1 MAIINS
7 YPNITPTAEDLL
19 LISDTSVEGNP
30 TKTASINSILALI
43 PPGSGG
49 GGGVSSVTSS
59 NSNFLSVTNPTGPI
73 VVLNLNTGPV
83 QSGGNSLA
91 TTGDIYSFTTTEIT
105 NAINNLGTIGTVTQV
120 SAVSSLAALSN
131 IVTNPTTTPTITL
144 GIVGSPTNSEFLRG
158 DGTWAV
164 PGSTGVGSIT
174 ATAPITVSG
183 TTITNIGITE
193 ATTSTNGY
201 LSSTYW
207 NIFNNKM
214 PTFTITNNGT
224 TGAAAFN
231 SAGTELNIPVY
242 TGGGGSGGV
251 SSVGLTMPSAFT
263 VSTPNPIISAGTF
276 VVGGSGAVTQF
287 IDGTGALQATSSIAG
302 TYSWVIDGD
311 SGAPTIVASGN
322 TIEFAGG
329 TSIETDWDSAL
340 KKLTIDYT
348 GAAGITS
355 IIATSSNTASLGP
368 STALT
373 ANGTL
378 TIPWNGTGSDVVLG
392 DGSLQ
397 ALSTIPGTYTFSLQG
412 DSGGP
417 TAIASGGTIDIE
429 GGTNITTTLTG
440 NTLTIDGPSSLGT
453 VTSVGSSDSNFIS
466 GGVIGPGN
474 PITTTGNLEY
484 SLRAIGSPNA
494 ATFLRGDG
502 NGVWSTITNSSGIAA
517 ITNSTSSPS
526 YETTI
531 AVEYV
536 GNRNVIASAPAI
548 QSTQGALS
556 DTIIINDT
564 SGAGKVYEAT
574 LQETQDILAN
584 SLIPINFSI
593 AVSATSTPVFKNQ
606 GNVTSDTQ
614 DFGGTLSDWTF
625 ANNSTSSEIICRVN
639 FAGRTDIGTDYMVNI
654 IFESSTEDQNGNE
667 VPALGYVENKNANFF
682 DFKLL
687 PAGLTGKAAG
697 GPSRV
702 NFQIYK

>member
-7 YPNITPTAEDLL
+7 YTTVTPKAEDLL
-19 LISDTSVEGNP
+19 LISDVSVEGNP
-30 TKTASINSILALI
+30 TRTVTINSVLAL
-43 PPGSGG
+43 GTGG
-49 GGGVSSVTSS
+49 GGSGITSVTST

-73 VVLNLNTGPV
+73 VVLELNTGPV
-83 QSGGNSLA
+83 QNGGNSLA
-91 TTGDIYSFTTTEIT
+91 TTGDIYAFTNTAIL
-105 NAINNLGTIGTVTQV
+105 NAITNLGTIGTLTNFAVDSTAIAAFTTSV
-120 SAVSSLAALSN
+120 S
-131 IVTNPTTTPTITL
+131 NPTTTPILTI
-144 GIVGSPTNSEFLRG
+144 GITGGSPG
-158 DGTWAV
+158 DYLDYQGNWST
-164 PGSTGVGSIT
+164 PGLSAIT
-174 ATAPITVSG
+174 STAPITVTG
-183 TTITNIGITE
+183 TTTPNIGITQ
-193 ATTSTNGY
+193 ATTSTDGY
-201 LSSTYW
+201 LSSTDW
-207 NIFNNKM
+207 NTFNNKM

-242 TGGGGSGGV
+242 AGGGGSGGV
-251 SSVGLTMPSAFT
+251 SSVGLTMPAAFT

-276 VVGGSGAVTQF
+276 VVAGSGTTDQF

-302 TYSWVIDGD
+302 TYSWLIDGD
-311 SGAPTIVASGN
+311 SGAATTVASGD

-348 GAAGITS
+348 GASGITS

-378 TIPWNGTGSDVVLG
+378 TIPWNGTTNDVVLG
-392 DGSLQ
+392 NGSLQ

-417 TAIASGGTIDIE
+417 TAITSGTTIDIE

-440 NTLTIDGPSSLGT
+440 NTLKIDGPSSLGT
-453 VTSVGSSDSNFIS
+453 VQSVGSSDSNFIS
-466 GGVIGPGN
+466 GGVVGGAGAD

-484 SLRAIGSPNA
+484 SLRALGTPD
-494 ATFLRGDG
+494 ATKFLRGDG
-502 NGVWSTITNSSGIAA
+502 NGVWSAITNGSGIAA
-517 ITNSTSSPS
+517 ITNSTTSPT

-531 AVEYV
+531 QVEYV
-536 GNRNVIASAPAI
+536 GSRNIIESANTPAP
-548 QSTQGALS
+548 SLDLA

-564 SGAGKVYEAT
+564 SGGDKVFKAT
-574 LQETQDILAN
+574 LQETQDLLAN
-584 SLIPINFSI
+584 GLIPINFSI
-593 AVSATSTPVFKNQ
+593 SVNATGTPVFKNQ

-625 ANNSTSSEIICRVN
+625 ANNSTSSEIVCRVN
-639 FAGRTDIGTDYMVNI
+639 FAGRTDTDTGYMVNI

-667 VPALGYVENKNANFF
+667 VPALGYVENKNAKFF

-687 PAGLTGKAAG
+687 PAGLSGKAAG
-697 GPSRV
+697 SNMLV

>member
-7 YPNITPTAEDLL
+7 YTTVTPKAEDLL
-19 LISDTSVEGNP
+19 LISDVSVEGNP
-30 TKTASINSILALI
+30 TRTATINSVLALVESS
-43 PPGSGG
+43 GSSGI
-49 GGGVSSVTSS
+49 TSITS
-59 NSNFLSVTNPTGPI
+59 TNSNFLSVTNPNGPV

-91 TTGDIYSFTTTEIT
+91 TTGDIYSFTTSSIT
-105 NAINNLGTIGTVTQV
+105 NAINNLNVGVTSFSAVFQNV
-120 SAVSSLAALSN
+120 SAFTAS
-131 IVTNPTTTPTITL
+131 VTNPTTTPLLTIST
-144 GIVGSPTNSEFLRG
+144 VGGSSGEYLDYQGNRST
-158 DGTWAV
+158 

-174 ATAPITVSG
+174 KTAPITVSG
-183 TTITNIGITE
+183 TTITNIGITQ
-193 ATTSTNGY
+193 ATTSTDGY
-201 LSSTYW
+201 LSSIDW

-214 PTFTITNNGT
+214 PAFTITNNGT

-231 SAGTELNIPVY
+231 AAGTELNIPVY

-251 SSVGLTMPSAFT
+251 VSVGLAMPSAFS
-263 VSTPNPIISAGTF
+263 VANTPISNSGTF
-276 VVGGSGAVTQF
+276 VVTGSGLITQF
-287 IDGTGALQATSSIAG
+287 IDGTGALQDISSITG
-302 TYSWVIDGD
+302 TYSWLIDGD
-311 SGAPTIVASGN
+311 SGAATTVASGD

-348 GAAGITS
+348 GAAGINS

-378 TIPWNGTGSDVVLG
+378 TIPWNGTSSDVVLG

-397 ALSTIPGTYTFSLQG
+397 TLSTIPGTYTFSLQG
-412 DSGGP
+412 DLGGP
-417 TAIASGGTIDIE
+417 TAITSGTTIDIE

-466 GGVIGPGN
+466 GGVTGGAGVD

-484 SLRAIGSPNA
+484 SLRAIGTPD
-494 ATFLRGDG
+494 ATKFLRGDG
-502 NGVWSTITNSSGIAA
+502 NGVWSKLTNGSGIAA
-517 ITNSTSSPS
+517 ISNSTTPPT

-531 AVEYV
+531 QVEYV
-536 GNRNVIASAPAI
+536 GSRNIIESANTPAP
-548 QSTQGALS
+548 SLDLA

-564 SGAGKVYEAT
+564 SGGDKVFKAT
-574 LQETQDILAN
+574 LQETQNLLAN

-593 AVSATSTPVFKNQ
+593 SVSATGTPVFKNQ

-625 ANNSTSSEIICRVN
+625 ANNSTGSEIICRVN
-639 FAGRTDIGTDYMVNI
+639 FNGRTDTDTGYMVNT

-667 VPALGYVENKNANFF
+667 VPAIGYVENKNAKSF
-682 DFKLL
+682 DFVLL
-687 PAGLTGKAAG
+687 PANLSGKAAG
-697 GPSRV
+697 SNMLV